1 MGLAGSWYVAQNVSL
16 MKGREKEKT
25 SYGTAIVHRLIA
37 RWRLEGTCK
46 GFHCNLLL
54 TAELTSKLL

>member
-1 MGLAGSWYVAQNVSL
+1 
-16 MKGREKEKT
+16 MKGREKEKA
-25 SYGTAIVHRLIA
+25 SYGTAIVHRFIA
-37 RWRLEGTCK
+37 RWRLEGTCR